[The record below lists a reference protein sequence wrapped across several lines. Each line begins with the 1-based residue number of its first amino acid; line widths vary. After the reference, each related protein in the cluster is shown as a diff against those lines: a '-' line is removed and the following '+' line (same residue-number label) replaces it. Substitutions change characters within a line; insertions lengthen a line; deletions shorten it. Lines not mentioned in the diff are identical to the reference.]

1 MVRTPALNKVNADK
15 LIAEEM
21 ADLDNFAGHL
31 GGKKVVPR
39 EEYYARLRAAQS
51 ARTRLQS
58 DIVFIAR
65 TDALQS
71 CGYDECIERLK
82 YARDMGADVGLM
94 EGPTSKEMAQQV
106 VKDLAPWPLLLNMVE
121 NGSTPVITTRE
132 AESYGYRLMVRQL
145 SFNNLLQRLT
155 LMPEQ
160 IFSFA
165 SLTPAYSAIKET
177 LQRLKNQGIVGT
189 DKSLSPRKLFEVCGL
204 GELMKLDAEAGG
216 LAFQNGV

>member
-1 MVRTPALNKVNADK
+1 
-15 LIAEEM
+15 M
-21 ADLDNFAGHL
+21 ADRDIIAGHL

-58 DIVFIAR
+58 DIVFVAR

-132 AESYGYRLMVRQL
+132 AELYGYRLMVRR
-145 SFNNLLQRLT
+145 SPLT
-155 LMPEQ
+155 
-160 IFSFA
+160 
-165 SLTPAYSAIKET
+165 SLP
-177 LQRLKNQGIVGT
+177 Q
-189 DKSLSPRKLFEVCGL
+189 KLTEI
-204 GELMKLDAEAGG
+204 A
-216 LAFQNGV
+216 